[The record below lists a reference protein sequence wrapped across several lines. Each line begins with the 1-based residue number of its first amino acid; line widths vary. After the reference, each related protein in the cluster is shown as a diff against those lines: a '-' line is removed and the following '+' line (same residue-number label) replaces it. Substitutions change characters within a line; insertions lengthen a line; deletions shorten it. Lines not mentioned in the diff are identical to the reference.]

1 MWNWPDLGYMFSVM
15 KQTTS
20 VSEVMP
26 TKPIRVGFTCWRWE
40 TQRPKAILSLA
51 QRLGVNVK
59 LTVKNRWLQRDVEAQ
74 VSGRN
79 VDNFIGEFARLG

>member
-1 MWNWPDLGYMFSVM
+1 M

-20 VSEVMP
+20 VSEVVVAA
-26 TKPIRVGFTCWRWE
+26 KPIRVGFTCWRWE

>member
-1 MWNWPDLGYMFSVM
+1 
-15 KQTTS
+15 
-20 VSEVMP
+20 MP